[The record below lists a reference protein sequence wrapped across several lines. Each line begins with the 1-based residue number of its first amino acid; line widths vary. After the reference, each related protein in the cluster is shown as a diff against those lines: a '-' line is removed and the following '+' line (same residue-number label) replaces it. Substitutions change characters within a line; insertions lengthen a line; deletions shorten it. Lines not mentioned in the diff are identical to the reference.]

1 MSKSPTNSPVERSGP
16 ASARVTIQAAGLL
29 IVLAGALVY
38 SNSFEGPFIFDDFK
52 SIPENPTIRSL
63 WPPWSALSPPDS
75 GDAIQDRPI
84 VNLSLAI
91 NYAIG
96 ELDVW
101 IYHLFNLAVHIL
113 AALTLFGIIR
123 RTLRLPVI
131 PESIAAGAAPMALIS
146 ALIWTVHPLQTE
158 AVTYIIQR
166 TESMMGLFYLLT
178 LYCAIRG
185 AGASSPARW
194 YLAAVAACTLGM
206 GTKETMVSV
215 PLVVLVYDR
224 VFLARS
230 FREVF
235 HRRWPLHVG
244 LAATWGLLS
253 ALVIP
258 SGGRSILLG
267 YGYWEALRSYIPMQF
282 SNIVHYLRLS
292 FWPHPLIVDY
302 GVVPVG
308 KVELNVLHVIIVV
321 VVLAGALAAFRYKPH
336 FGFLGLWFFAILAPS
351 SSIMPLLIQPAAEK
365 RMYLPLAAVIVAV
378 VVCAYAIGRRV
389 VNRPADSK
397 IQATAAGWLVG
408 IGLVAIV
415 VLILGYLTVV
425 RNHDYRSE
433 FAIWDD
439 TIAKNPHNWR
449 AFANRGYAR
458 ARGSDY
464 DLAMGDYTEA
474 IRRLKRISRPSS
486 HFHRR
491 EAHLHRHRAVTYSA
505 LGQYEKAWADV
516 ATCRRLGGTVRPD
529 FLAILRKV
537 SGRQE

>member
-1 MSKSPTNSPVERSGP
+1 MSKSPTNSPVKRSGP
-16 ASARVTIQAAGLL
+16 ASGRVTIQAAGLL

-63 WPPWSALSPPDS
+63 WPPWPALSPPDS

-113 AALTLFGIIR
+113 AALTLFGIVR

-131 PESIAAGAAPMALIS
+131 PESIAAAAGPMALIT
-146 ALIWTVHPLQTE
+146 ALIWTVHPLQTD

-178 LYCAIRG
+178 LYCVIRS
-185 AGASSPARW
+185 ASAARPLWW

-206 GTKETMVSV
+206 GTKETMVSA

-224 VFLARS
+224 IFLSRS

-235 HRRWPLHVG
+235 RRRWRLYAA
-244 LAATWGLLS
+244 LAATWGLLG

-267 YGYWEALRSYIPMQF
+267 YGYWEALRSYVPMQF

-292 FWPHPLIVDY
+292 FCPHPLIVDY
-302 GVVPVG
+302 GLVPVG
-308 KVELNVLHVIIVV
+308 KVALNVLDVIIVV
-321 VVLAGALAAFRYKPH
+321 ALLAGALVAFRYKRS

-351 SSIMPLLIQPAAEK
+351 SSIMPLMIQPAAEK
-365 RMYLPLAAVIVAV
+365 RMYLPLAAVIVVV
-378 VVCAYAIGRRV
+378 VVCAYAIGRRLV
-389 VNRPADSK
+389 GRLADSK
-397 IQATAAGWLVG
+397 TQAAAAGWLVG
-408 IGLVAIV
+408 IGLVGIV
-415 VLILGYLTVV
+415 VFILGFLTVR

-449 AFANRGYAR
+449 AFANRGFAR

-464 DLAMGDYTEA
+464 DLAMWDYTEA
-474 IRRLKRISRPSS
+474 IRLNP
-486 HFHRR
+486 RR
-491 EAHLHRHRAVTYSA
+491 EARLHRLREARLCRLRAVTYCA
-505 LGQYEKAWADV
+505 LRQYDKAWADV
-516 ATCRRLGGTVRPD
+516 ATCRKLGGTVRPD
-529 FLAILRKV
+529 FLAVLRKA